1 MRRIIL
7 FAVAAFMIGISSP
20 FLSRDVVARDECAS
34 GFCQTKPVG
43 VPASPVKCAFGTCT
57 WNGVSMSKV
66 AQAEQPPV
74 VAPVTQPPPATQNT
88 ITTTAPVSSNTTI
101 SVGTLAGQVLTWA
114 ATAFGSL
121 LATVFAAWGVRL
133 FKLAGVQM
141 TDAMRD
147 RLQEIIL
154 NGLNAAAKQE
164 TQNLAGKGQV
174 EIKNAVVAQ
183 AVAYTQDHGAETI
196 KALGLDPKSGEAV
209 EAIKARIETA
219 IADPTVPTPTVLDP
233 AAPQKAA

>member
-1 MRRIIL
+1 MLRIAL
-7 FAVAAFMIGISSP
+7 FIAFAIGFASP
-20 FLSRDVVARDECAS
+20 IYAQDIPKSDSL
-34 GFCQTKPVG
+34 
-43 VPASPVKCAFGTCT
+43 VPAVTATQPADTFQQRF
-57 WNGVSMSKV
+57 
-66 AQAEQPPV
+66 AQAPI
-74 VAPVTQPPPATQNT
+74 APAAAPPATQNT
-88 ITTTAPVSSNTTI
+88 ITTTAPVSSSTTI

-154 NGLNAAAKQE
+154 NGLNAGAKQE
-164 TQNLAGKGQV
+164 TQALAGKDQIT
-174 EIKNAVVAQ
+174 IKNAVVAH
-183 AVAYTQDHGAETI
+183 AVAYTQDHGADTI
-196 KALGLDPKSGEAV
+196 KALGLDPQSGEAV

-219 IADPTVPTPTVLDP
+219 IADPAIPTPKVLDAP
-233 AAPQKAA
+233 AVPKAA

>member
-1 MRRIIL
+1 MLRIAL
-7 FAVAAFMIGISSP
+7 FIAFAIGFASP
-20 FLSRDVVARDECAS
+20 IYAQDIPKSDSL
-34 GFCQTKPVG
+34 
-43 VPASPVKCAFGTCT
+43 VPAVTATQPADTFQQRF
-57 WNGVSMSKV
+57 
-66 AQAEQPPV
+66 AQAPPTL
-74 VAPVTQPPPATQNT
+74 APPTLPLDHAMSAPPATQNT

-121 LATVFAAWGVRL
+121 LATVFAAWGVRM
-133 FKLAGVQM
+133 FKLAGVKM

-164 TQNLAGKGQV
+164 TQTLAGKDQIT
-174 EIKNAVVAQ
+174 IKNAVVAH
-183 AVAYTQDHGAETI
+183 AVAYTQDHGADTI
-196 KALGLDPKSGEAV
+196 KALGLDPQSGEAV

-219 IADPTVPTPTVLDP
+219 IADPTIPTPTVLDP
-233 AAPQKAA
+233 PAVPKAA